1 MSFVCCNFA
10 NPLNGILMNW
20 KKLQT
25 SIFLICLLPVVSAS
39 AGETGQI
46 SGYLRN
52 SATGEPIMY
61 ANIVLTGT
69 YLGAASDV
77 HGYYVILNV
86 PAGEYTIKAMMMGY
100 DSFEKTIALSAGED
114 LRLDMEL
121 SIKAIQGEAV
131 EVTAERTRFEEKV
144 EISRMNISMK
154 EIVNTPA
161 MIEAD
166 LFRTL
171 QMTPSVTAKND
182 FSSALIVRGGGSDEN
197 LILLDGI
204 EVYNPYH
211 LGGVFSTFNAEAIA
225 DAEFL
230 AGGYSAKYGNRNS
243 AVLDITSR
251 EGNSRRKLLF
261 NSDNFDLGGLKAEI
275 SLLSSKVLAEGPH
288 KRGTWMFAA
297 RRTYY
302 DQLAKLYYRSKDGE
316 DPPASYYFW
325 DSHWKVFFDLNERN
339 RLTVAGYY
347 GRDYLYFDYEDE
359 EAGFNLN
366 MDWGNY
372 TTSAQLRSVPS
383 SKFHSLFSVAR
394 TVYDWDFGLSF
405 TEIDSSVGKITTNI
419 SEKVDLQDWTVKE
432 QLNWF
437 VSNGH
442 TLTTGFE
449 FKILQMDINQEITNI
464 DFLDRSQSP
473 FILSAY
479 LQDKWKVSN
488 LFNVQPGFRI
498 SKYELHN
505 KLYFE
510 PRLGFKYLLTENLA
524 LKGSWG
530 IYKQYIFTNTSDEEI
545 INFVDFWLP
554 VPKEFG
560 AQSCQHFITGVEQ
573 RFANNIFASFEAY
586 YKPYDTM
593 LEVNPNNDPATDED
607 DYVAGTGKAWGVEIL
622 LKKTQGKFSG
632 WLGYSYSRI
641 RKEIDFN
648 SDGKLSKDEGEI
660 YYTHN
665 DIPHSFNA
673 VMSYKLS
680 EKRTVGMTISYS
692 SGQPFT
698 VNEGMV
704 YAGTDFASPI
714 YPYSGLRNIPGE
726 KNAARYPAY
735 FRIDLNYARSFRM
748 FGFDGKFKFQ
758 IINATN
764 HFNVL
769 FAQTVPNT
777 NPTKITAF
785 SMFPII
791 PSFGLEFQL

>member
-1 MSFVCCNFA
+1 M
-10 NPLNGILMNW
+10 
-20 KKLQT
+20 
-25 SIFLICLLPVVSAS
+25 
-39 AGETGQI
+39 
-46 SGYLRN
+46 
-52 SATGEPIMY
+52 
-61 ANIVLTGT
+61 
-69 YLGAASDV
+69 
-77 HGYYVILNV
+77 
-86 PAGEYTIKAMMMGY
+86 
-100 DSFEKTIALSAGED
+100 
-114 LRLDMEL
+114 
-121 SIKAIQGEAV
+121 
-131 EVTAERTRFEEKV
+131 
-144 EISRMNISMK
+144 
-154 EIVNTPA
+154 
-161 MIEAD
+161 
-166 LFRTL
+166 
-171 QMTPSVTAKND
+171 
-182 FSSALIVRGGGSDEN
+182 
-197 LILLDGI
+197 
-204 EVYNPYH
+204 
-211 LGGVFSTFNAEAIA
+211 
-225 DAEFL
+225 
-230 AGGYSAKYGNRNS
+230 
-243 AVLDITSR
+243 
-251 EGNSRRKLLF
+251 
-261 NSDNFDLGGLKAEI
+261 
-275 SLLSSKVLAEGPH
+275 
-288 KRGTWMFAA
+288 
-297 RRTYY
+297 
-302 DQLAKLYYRSKDGE
+302 
-316 DPPASYYFW
+316 
-325 DSHWKVFFDLNERN
+325 
-339 RLTVAGYY
+339 
-347 GRDYLYFDYEDE
+347 
-359 EAGFNLN
+359 
-366 MDWGNY
+366 
-372 TTSAQLRSVPS
+372 
-383 SKFHSLFSVAR
+383 
-394 TVYDWDFGLSF
+394 
-405 TEIDSSVGKITTNI
+405 
-419 SEKVDLQDWTVKE
+419 
-432 QLNWF
+432 
-437 VSNGH
+437 
-442 TLTTGFE
+442 
-449 FKILQMDINQEITNI
+449 
-464 DFLDRSQSP
+464 
-473 FILSAY
+473 
-479 LQDKWKVSN
+479 QDKWKVSN

-758 IINATN
+758 IINAVSYTHLTLPTN
-764 HFNVL
+764 
-769 FAQTVPNT
+769 
-777 NPTKITAF
+777 
-785 SMFPII
+785 
-791 PSFGLEFQL
+791 